1 MVMGGLYVVV
11 TWTVLVTARRRSN
24 ACLPQVYFTSQSV
37 FIIYIYTVSE
47 ISHSCLSLVTDA
59 GTVLVLRLP
68 SHTSTSMVALQKC
81 SSADAVAFGG

>member
-37 FIIYIYTVSE
+37 FIIYIYIYSE
-47 ISHSCLSLVTDA
+47 
-59 GTVLVLRLP
+59 
-68 SHTSTSMVALQKC
+68 
-81 SSADAVAFGG
+81 